1 MKSFKI
7 IICVLIISLTFT
19 GCMNSVHL
27 KDMMVVEGLGVD
39 VADDEISVSVQTLN
53 ASEASSGESM
63 QGNMTVVTAEKGN
76 TVYHAISNLGNYLS
90 KKIFFGQNK
99 LIVFSRDLAE
109 TQFDV
114 NIDYFLRSSDSRP
127 DVAVC
132 LSDSNAQD
140 IIESKENDT
149 HVPIEDV
156 VYLIKNGQ
164 DSGKSM
170 YITVGEF
177 LNIYY
182 DKTSDISIP
191 MLEMDDETKNAKLK
205 GIGIFNKDKLVYVT
219 NDNETK
225 GYTFIKGKI
234 KTTSIE
240 FEDKDLGKIVVDILN
255 PKVKNKTEI
264 RDGKVVFITEIK
276 AELMINE
283 IENGILISLDK
294 EKMERIRKLA
304 CDKVEILCRKSFYAC
319 QNHGSDAFR
328 VGEYL
333 AKDNPKSYELVLE
346 QWDDYFPT
354 VEYEVG
360 ADIALKKISDNTQ
373 LD

>member
-132 LSDSNAQD
+132 LSDSKAQD

-255 PKVKNKTEI
+255 PKVKNRTEI

-294 EKMERIRKLA
+294 EKMERIRRLA

-319 QNHGSDAFR
+319 QNHGSDVFR

-333 AKDNPKSYELVLE
+333 AKDNPKSYELVSE

-354 VEYEVG
+354 VEYEVS

>member
-132 LSDSNAQD
+132 LSDSKAQD

-319 QNHGSDAFR
+319 QNHGSDVFR

-333 AKDNPKSYELVLE
+333 AKDNPKSYELVSE

-360 ADIALKKISDNTQ
+360 ADIVLKKISDNTQ

>member
-132 LSDSNAQD
+132 LSDSKAQD

-255 PKVKNKTEI
+255 PKVKNRTEI
-264 RDGKVVFITEIK
+264 RDGKVIFITEIK

-283 IENGILISLDK
+283 MENGILISLDK
-294 EKMERIRKLA
+294 EKMERIRRLA

-319 QNHGSDAFR
+319 QNHGSDVFR

-333 AKDNPKSYELVLE
+333 AKDNPKSYELVSE

-354 VEYEVG
+354 VEYEVS

>member
-132 LSDSNAQD
+132 LSDSKAQD

-255 PKVKNKTEI
+255 PKVKNRTEI

-294 EKMERIRKLA
+294 EKMERIRRLA

-333 AKDNPKSYELVLE
+333 AKDNPKSYELVSE

-354 VEYEVG
+354 VEYEVS

>member
-1 MKSFKI
+1 
-7 IICVLIISLTFT
+7 
-19 GCMNSVHL
+19 MNSVHL

-132 LSDSNAQD
+132 LSDSKAQD

-319 QNHGSDAFR
+319 QNHGSDVFR

-333 AKDNPKSYELVLE
+333 AKDNPKSYELVSE

-354 VEYEVG
+354 VEYEVS

>member
-132 LSDSNAQD
+132 LSDSKAQD

-333 AKDNPKSYELVLE
+333 AKDNPKSYELVSE

-354 VEYEVG
+354 VEYEVS

>member
-1 MKSFKI
+1 
-7 IICVLIISLTFT
+7 
-19 GCMNSVHL
+19 MNSVHL

-132 LSDSNAQD
+132 LSDSKAQD

-319 QNHGSDAFR
+319 QNHGSDVFR

-333 AKDNPKSYELVLE
+333 AKDNPKSYELVSE

-360 ADIALKKISDNTQ
+360 ADIVLKKISDNTQ

>member
-39 VADDEISVSVQTLN
+39 IADDEISVSVQTLN

-132 LSDSNAQD
+132 LSDSKAQD

-255 PKVKNKTEI
+255 PKVKNRTEI

-294 EKMERIRKLA
+294 EKMERIRRLA

-333 AKDNPKSYELVLE
+333 AKDNPKSYELVSE

-354 VEYEVG
+354 VEYEVS